1 MSFFKSNV
9 VRSEVA
15 EISQLQEEI
24 YKSVFNFSSMTKEE
38 KIKHVEI
45 LEQLLQ
51 KQKVLYTRLSLSDD
65 PEAKDM
71 KEKISQSAVNMGLP
85 AQIDMNIIF
94 DNMSKML
101 LSMKRQI
108 EEN

>member
-1 MSFFKSNV
+1 MSFFKSDV

-15 EISQLQEEI
+15 EIGQLQEEI
-24 YKSVFNFSSMTKEE
+24 YKSVFNFSSMKKEE

-101 LSMKRQI
+101 LSMKKQI
-108 EEN
+108 KED